1 MWTYIINLI
10 ISYISVNLI
19 FALWSIMGLDTY
31 CCLIFYGFTLIHL
44 TDPLSK
50 MVQIMCVMCNIYM
63 NLFTHTHTYIH
74 IYIHIHTYIYT
85 YTYIYIYIYIYM
97 CIWRDSSFSSL
108 GGTARTHTYTWTEFL
123 GRKGKNSFIL
133 NSRTITHLEQLLG
146 YQMRK
151 K

>member
-63 NLFTHTHTYIH
+63 NLFTHTHTYI
-74 IYIHIHTYIYT
+74 
-85 YTYIYIYIYIYM
+85 YIYIYM
-97 CIWRDSSFSSL
+97 CAFGETPHFLLLEALHAHTLTL
-108 GGTARTHTYTWTEFL
+108 GLNFWGGKGRTHL
-123 GRKGKNSFIL
+123 SLIL
-133 NSRTITHLEQLLG
+133 VPSRT
-146 YQMRK
+146 
-151 K
+151 